1 MSFFWACWQLI
12 TGWTKQNEQKNEYE
26 TVLVCSVGINLKRIE
41 KKVCKKFSGNLMELC
56 LSVNAYGIGCCI
68 ILDYL

>member
-1 MSFFWACWQLI
+1 MNRKMSMKNGFWFVLWEL
-12 TGWTKQNEQKNEYE
+12 TKRE
-26 TVLVCSVGINLKRIE
+26 LKR
-41 KKVCKKFSGNLMELC
+41 KVCKKFSGNLMELC